1 MSPREQRLRL
11 LKAANSKAQNWKEHK
26 GTNPDH
32 LDRRSLRALYLD
44 LRDDH
49 LKLLAEFSRIIGG
62 AESGS
67 YLN

>member
-1 MSPREQRLRL
+1 MSPREQRLHL
-11 LKAANSKAQNWKEHK
+11 LNAANSRAQSWREHQ

-49 LKLLAEFSRIIGG
+49 LELLAEFSWIIGG